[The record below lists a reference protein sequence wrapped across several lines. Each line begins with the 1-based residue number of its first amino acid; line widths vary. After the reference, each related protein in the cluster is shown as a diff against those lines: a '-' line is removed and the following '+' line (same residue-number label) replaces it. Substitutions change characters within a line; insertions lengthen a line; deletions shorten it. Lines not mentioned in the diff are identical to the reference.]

1 MSGYYDEI
9 LDEIKQLTKNGEAD
23 EALFLI
29 RKELAMPYV
38 PQDVEQEL
46 RKLQRDAVY
55 AKTDKKTSYERSED
69 ELLRMLKGKPVSQL
83 TAAQQLSDRNLRGC
97 IDEIRAYLQEEPL
110 PEAAALLIDAIAEQE
125 IQEEFVIVKDG
136 MEYTFWGD
144 AVTPVSKSQGFREA
158 LGMLDDLIGKDP
170 AMLEMARSILVHQA
184 YLYLPLSYE
193 TEEAS
198 YIALDAI
205 RQVSE
210 LMDDGEM
217 YRRAEQIIH
226 SRS

>member
-97 IDEIRAYLQEEPL
+97 IDEIRDYLKEEPL

-125 IQEEFVIVKDG
+125 IQEEFIIVKDG
-136 MEYTFWGD
+136 IEYTFWGD

-158 LGMLDDLIGKDP
+158 LGILNELIGKDP

-217 YRRAEQIIH
+217 YRRAEQIIS
-226 SRS
+226 SRT